1 MFEANASDIGQSYL
15 YSPMVKSRTT
25 KNSHRSNQSS
35 SKTNAS
41 QPKTAKAKPNDTDA
55 YDFEGEEFEIDP
67 ELFNDSY
74 NQVRKPLLPYG
85 IVVNDKPA
93 GLLIPEDQLE
103 KAGWIEMPTEDELT
117 TVTLT
122 EDVTGLLITECRLLV
137 LAFAP
142 EYIRYKSDV
151 EDVGGSFV
159 GLYDDYRNGLDKKTM
174 DVCSEHAIMF
184 LDDKNKPLHTT
195 PIVVRFK
202 NVALWSFKSVREEFY
217 RSLEKTFADYFQ
229 VPFSGKSDKWRSLG
243 VLEVEFKAV
252 KEGEGKNKHNCC
264 KTVAYTKPTVENF
277 PQLYLGKPATKSLV
291 WQQHDAIAGFNE
303 PQILPA
309 LPGESTSVEV
319 EVIPPNKNKSKTQTV
334 RKSKST
340 KQPPRKIQLV
350 EEDDDFLD
358 EDDDLENDLNDD
370 DFVFENDN
378 NE

>member
-1 MFEANASDIGQSYL
+1 
-15 YSPMVKSRTT
+15 MVKSKVTN
-25 KNSHRSNQSS
+25 NSKHPHQSP
-35 SKTNAS
+35 
-41 QPKTAKAKPNDTDA
+41 PKTTAAKPKPTKARATEIDDD
-55 YDFEGEEFEIDP
+55 DFEGEEFEIDP
-67 ELFNDSY
+67 ELLNDNY

-103 KAGWIEMPTEDELT
+103 KAGWLEMPEEDDLT

-122 EDVTGLLITECRLLV
+122 EDVTGLLITEGRLLV
-137 LAFAP
+137 LGFAP

-151 EDVGGSFV
+151 EDVGGSLF
-159 GLYDDYRNGLDKKTM
+159 GLYDDYKQSLDKRTM
-174 DVCSEHAIMF
+174 DVCSEHAIIF

-195 PIVVRFK
+195 PVVVRFK

-243 VLEVEFKAV
+243 VLEVEFRAI

-277 PQLYLGKPATKSLV
+277 PQLYLGKPAAKSLI

-303 PQILPA
+303 PQSLPA
-309 LPGESTSVEV
+309 LPGESVSVEV
-319 EVIPPNKNKSKTQTV
+319 EVLPPNKNKNKSKTQAV
-334 RKSKST
+334 RKSKPTT
-340 KQPPRKIQLV
+340 KPPRKIQII
-350 EEDDDFLD
+350 EDDDDENDDLD
-358 EDDDLENDLNDD
+358 PDLDDDDFEFEDDDEQDD
-370 DFVFENDN
+370 DE
-378 NE
+378 

>member
-1 MFEANASDIGQSYL
+1 
-15 YSPMVKSRTT
+15 MVKSRTT
-25 KNSHRSNQSS
+25 NNSKRPHQSTT
-35 SKTNAS
+35 KTTAS
-41 QPKTAKAKPNDTDA
+41 RPKTTKAKATEPDD

-67 ELFNDSY
+67 ELLDDSY

-93 GLLIPEDQLE
+93 GILIPEDQLE
-103 KAGWIEMPTEDELT
+103 KAGWIEMPTEDDLT

-122 EDVTGLLITECRLLV
+122 EDVTGLLITEGRLLV

-151 EDVGGSFV
+151 EDVGSSFV
-159 GLYDDYRNGLDKKTM
+159 GLYDDYRNSLDKRTM

-184 LDDKNKPLHTT
+184 LDDKNQPLHTT
-195 PIVVRFK
+195 PVVVRFK

-243 VLEVEFKAV
+243 VLEIEFKAV

-264 KTVAYTKPTVENF
+264 KTVAYTKPTVDNF
-277 PQLYLGKPATKSLV
+277 TQLYLGKTTTKSLI

-303 PQILPA
+303 PQSLPA
-309 LPGESTSVEV
+309 NPGESTSVEV
-319 EVIPPNKNKSKTQTV
+319 EVLPPNKNKSKTQTV
-334 RKSKST
+334 RKSKPAT
-340 KQPPRKIQLV
+340 KPPRRIQV
-350 EEDDDFLD
+350 IEDDED
-358 EDDDLENDLNDD
+358 ENDDLETDLDDNEFDD
-370 DFVFENDN
+370 DDELDDD
-378 NE
+378 E